1 MIMTIKAIMFCKFNM
16 YATSKILEKLQ
27 ELPEIKKLM
36 SLTGDYDAIA
46 EIEVENSDDLYDIFT
61 KKIDLIDGIIDTNTH
76 VVMKS
81 WEK

>member
-1 MIMTIKAIMFCKFNM
+1 MTIKAIMFCKFNM
-16 YATSKILEKLQ
+16 YATSKILEKLR

-46 EIEVENSDDLYDIFT
+46 EIEVENSDELYDIFT